1 MTTSVPA
8 SIRSLLSKADLA
20 GGASEE
26 VISSAEQQHGLH
38 FPDEYRAF
46 LRAYGAALLSG
57 FEINGLVKS
66 CDDGP
71 PLWPDVRTLLQK
83 TTSKKMPKGL
93 VPISDDGGDYR
104 FYLQCEQQQDSE
116 LGNVLVYGPGR
127 NGVIVSR
134 SFFEFLENA
143 ATNGIGSLI

>member
-1 MTTSVPA
+1 
-8 SIRSLLSKADLA
+8 
-20 GGASEE
+20 
-26 VISSAEQQHGLH
+26 
-38 FPDEYRAF
+38 
-46 LRAYGAALLSG
+46 
-57 FEINGLVKS
+57 
-66 CDDGP
+66 
-71 PLWPDVRTLLQK
+71 
-83 TTSKKMPKGL
+83 MPKGL